1 MGSSDPL
8 QVSGV
13 EEDIG
18 TTSKGPCTH
27 MQSLANRHNLRC
39 YLALFCNDLFKVSLA
54 VLVFIFFHPLFFP
67 LAQNVTIVSG

>member
-18 TTSKGPCTH
+18 ATSKGPCTH
-27 MQSLANRHNLRC
+27 MQSLANRHKLRC

-54 VLVFIFFHPLFFP
+54 VLVFIFFPSFVLP
-67 LAQNVTIVSG
+67 TGPECYYS